1 MKQKLLNFSALFALI
16 FVLGTQMAWAQGST
30 TSAMNG
36 RVVDANGEPLP
47 GATVIAVHQPTGSK
61 YGNVTDFDGYY
72 RLSNMQVGGPY
83 TVTVTFVGYQE
94 WSKSGFNLTLGQTL
108 RVNATLQEGSTE
120 LEEVEIFASNSDVF
134 DGNRTGQQT
143 VVNEETINALPTVS
157 RSIGDFARLNPLANI
172 QEGGDGF
179 TISLGGMNNRLNAIY
194 IDGAINNDVFGLAG
208 SGTNGGQTG
217 AAPVSIDAIE
227 QFQVSIAP
235 FDVRQS
241 GFAGGAIN
249 AVTRSG
255 TNDFEGSA
263 YYFLRNES
271 LAGKTPTDD
280 ETREREQLDEFTAE
294 TYGLRIGG
302 PIVKNKL
309 FFFVSAEIQ
318 RDETPQ
324 PFDFADYDG
333 DATQAD
339 IDNLVNF
346 LQTNYGYD
354 PGTYTNNAAFTNAD
368 RLLVKFDY
376 NLAQNHKVSLRHS
389 YTNIENLE
397 AVQSSGS
404 GIRFQNGSEFFPS
417 QTHSTALEVK
427 STFGNDKSNSL
438 IIGYTSVEDDRDPFG
453 QDFPR
458 VFIDD
463 GRGGI
468 TFGSEPFSTANFLEQ
483 KILTITDNF
492 EIYKGKHTITIGTHN
507 EFYNVGNLFIRQ
519 NFGQYTYARDTPLSL
534 NPDGTPGTNLMDF
547 MNDSTANQFDRSY
560 SQVDNITGDESGA
573 IAAFNY
579 VQLGLYIQ
587 DEIQVNDNFKLTAGL
602 RVDMPIFEETPVN
615 NDFNNN
621 TIPLIESFG
630 YDLKGAQ
637 TGQFIKTQPLLAP
650 RIGFNYDLKGDQTTQ
665 LRGGIGIFNSR
676 IPLVWP
682 GGAYNNYGFNVGGVR
697 LFDQPFNPDVNSQPP
712 GNIDLT
718 NPAPSGNID
727 LFSEDFKIPQVL
739 KFNVAVDQKLPGGL
753 VGTAEFLYTKFLNYV
768 RYQNLN
774 IKPATDNL
782 EGTPDD
788 RPIYNRRDEID
799 DTYNGIYLASNTNA
813 GYAWNAAFT
822 LSKPWDNG
830 LQAQVS
836 YSYGDSYS
844 LFDGTSSQNSSQWRN
859 LHTVNGR
866 NFRTEAARSD
876 FSQGSRIAASVSY
889 RKEYAGFAATQLSLF
904 YNGQSGRL
912 FSYIYDDGGN
922 LTNED
927 SREYSLIYVP
937 ADASEIVLV
946 DNGGVSAADQWT
958 ALDRYISNDPY
969 LSERRG
975 QYAERNTNRTPFES
989 ILDLKFQQDFF
1000 IEMAN
1005 GKRNTLTFTFDIFNF
1020 SNLINKDWGRRYR
1033 NGSFGNVQLLDFE
1046 GFADDASGNPTTIP
1060 TYSFD
1065 VDQADEEPWAG
1076 DIIDSGFR
1084 SSRWQMQVGVRY
1096 TFQ

>member
-72 RLSNMQVGGPY
+72 RLANMQVGGPY
-83 TVTVTFVGYQE
+83 TITVTFVGYQE
-94 WSKSGFNLTLGQTL
+94 FSKSGLMLALGQTL
-108 RVNATLQEGSTE
+108 RVNATLEEGATE
-120 LEEVEIFASNSDVF
+120 LETVEIIADANDVF

-143 VVNEETINALPTVS
+143 IVDESTINQLPTVS

-172 QEGGDGF
+172 QEGSDGF

-241 GFAGGAIN
+241 GFAGGSIN

-255 TNDFEGSA
+255 TNEVEGSA
-263 YYFLRNES
+263 YYFLRNEN

-280 ETREREQLDEFTAE
+280 ETRDREKLNEFSAQ

-309 FFFVSAEIQ
+309 FFFVSAELQ

-324 PFDFADYDG
+324 PFDFADYNG

-339 IDNLVNF
+339 INNLVNF
-346 LQTNYGYD
+346 LQSNYGYD

-368 RLLVKFDY
+368 RFLVKFDY
-376 NLAQNHKVSLRHS
+376 NLSQNHKISLRHS

-397 AVQSSGS
+397 AVQSTST
-404 GIRFQNGSEFFPS
+404 GIRFLNGSEYFPS
-417 QTHSTALEVK
+417 TTNSTALEVK
-427 STFGNDKSNSL
+427 STFGNNKSNSL

-453 QDFPR
+453 MDFPR
-458 VFIDD
+458 VFIAD

-483 KILTITDNF
+483 QILTITDNF
-492 EIYKGKHTITIGTHN
+492 ELYKGKHTITIGTHN
-507 EFYNVGNLFIRQ
+507 EFYSVGNLFIPQ
-519 NFGQYTYARDTPLSL
+519 NFGSYEWARSAPINGS
-534 NPDGTPGTNLMDF
+534 NLADF
-547 MNDSTANQFDRSY
+547 LAGENSSAFFRSY
-560 SQVDNITGDESGA
+560 SQVDNLSGDDSKA

-579 VQLGLYIQ
+579 SQLGLYVQ
-587 DEIQVNDNFKLTAGL
+587 DELQVNDNFKLTAGL
-602 RVDMPIFEETPVN
+602 RVDLPIFEETPLN
-615 NDFNNN
+615 ADFNNT
-621 TIPLIESFG
+621 TIPMIESFG
-630 YDLKGAQ
+630 YDLEGAQ
-637 TGQFIKTQPLLAP
+637 TGQFIKTQLLVAP
-650 RIGFNYDLKGDQTTQ
+650 RIGFNYDIKGDKTTQ
-665 LRGGIGIFNSR
+665 VRGGIGIFNSR

-682 GGAYNNYGFNVGGVR
+682 GGAYNNYGFNIGGTR
-697 LFDQPFNPDVNSQPP
+697 AFGTQPFIADIQNQPP
-712 GNIDLT
+712 GAVDLT

-727 LFSEDFKIPQVL
+727 LFSEDFKIPQVV
-739 KFNVAVDQKLPGGL
+739 KFNAALDQKLPGGII
-753 VGTAEFLYTKFLNYV
+753 GTAEFLYTKFLNYV

-774 IKPATDNL
+774 IKPSTVSL
-782 EGTPDD
+782 TGSPDD
-788 RPIYNRRDEID
+788 RPVYDRRDLID
-799 DTYNGIYLASNTNA
+799 NTYGGIYLATNTNE

-822 LSKPWDNG
+822 LTKPFTNG
-830 LQAQVS
+830 LNASVS

-844 LFDGTSSQNSSQWRN
+844 VFDGTSSQNSSQWRN
-859 LHTVNGR
+859 LHTVGGR
-866 NFRTEAARSD
+866 NFQTTAQRSD
-876 FSQGSRIAASVSY
+876 FSQGSRIAANLSY
-889 RKEYAGFAATQLSLF
+889 RKEYGGFAASQLSLF

-912 FSYIYDDGGN
+912 YSYIYNDNGN
-922 LTNED
+922 LTSED

-937 ADASEIVLV
+937 ANASEINLV
-946 DNGGVSAADQWT
+946 DYVDGDGNTVTAAQQYANLEQFIND
-958 ALDRYISNDPY
+958 DPY

-1005 GKRNTLTFTFDIFNF
+1005 GKRNTLTFTLDIFNF
-1020 SNLINKDWGRRYR
+1020 SNMLNKDWGRRYF
-1033 NGSFGNVQLLDFE
+1033 NGSFGNADIIDFV
-1046 GFADDASGNPTTIP
+1046 GFAADGTTPLYRYDQDPTEKIW
-1060 TYSFD
+1060 
-1065 VDQADEEPWAG
+1065 EG
-1076 DIIDSGFR
+1076 GIIDSGFR